1 MVNALNHRTDRH
13 ASPAPSIPLLMQ
25 PIAVKS
31 LTLPRSVK
39 DNGDNTKLRSVE
51 RNLV

>member
-1 MVNALNHRTDRH
+1 
-13 ASPAPSIPLLMQ
+13 MQ

-39 DNGDNTKLRSVE
+39 DNGDKSSFLVKVQLTHRGE
-51 RNLV
+51 RICVSTTTPAFH